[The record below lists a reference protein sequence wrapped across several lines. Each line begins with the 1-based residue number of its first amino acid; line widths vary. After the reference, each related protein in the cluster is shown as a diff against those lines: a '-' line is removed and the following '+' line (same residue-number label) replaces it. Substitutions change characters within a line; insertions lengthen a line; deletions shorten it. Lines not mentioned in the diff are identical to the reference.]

1 MAASLL
7 HVVKRSTLSSRGSLP
22 PTFLLPWSATLTT
35 ATHSTTPDLPPSSL
49 LPPKTIQAAAPPP
62 LSSAANHQISPP
74 PNSAPREASP
84 SLATLL
90 PALRAQTPHYIQAHI
105 HGKPYLLT
113 PGDTLRLPF
122 RMPGVEPGDILR
134 LDRATLYGSRD
145 YTLKPPAPT
154 PMLRSPAAAFGRQT
168 QEAEADGEVETG
180 MAPHFIP
187 HIAKGKVT
195 YLDEGLFVCRAV
207 VMGVESEPMRV
218 MEKTKRR
225 QRHVKRVKSKG
236 AFTILRIREI
246 RLRGEGEGEE

>member
-7 HVVKRSTLSSRGSLP
+7 HVVKRSTLSSRNYLP
-22 PTFLLPWSATLTT
+22 PTFLLPWTANLTT
-35 ATHSTTPDLPPSSL
+35 VTHSTTPDLPPSSL
-49 LPPKTIQAAAPPP
+49 LTPDAPLVAASPAPSSTTIHQP
-62 LSSAANHQISPP
+62 LSSPPAA
-74 PNSAPREASP
+74 ARDASP
-84 SLATLL
+84 SLTTLL

-134 LDRATLYGSRD
+134 LDRATLYGSRE

-168 QEAEADGEVETG
+168 REVEGGGQVEVG

-236 AFTILRIREI
+236 AFTILKIREI

>member
-7 HVVKRSTLSSRGSLP
+7 HVVKRSTLSSRNSVP
-22 PTFLLPWSATLTT
+22 PTFLLPWTATLTT
-35 ATHSTTPDLPPSSL
+35 STQSTTPDLPPSSL
-49 LPPKTIQAAAPPP
+49 LPPKTSQAAVLRL
-62 LSSAANHQISPP
+62 LSSTAIHQSYPTP
-74 PNSAPREASP
+74 SHTARESSP
-84 SLATLL
+84 SLTTLL

-154 PMLRSPAAAFGRQT
+154 PMLRSPASAFGRQT
-168 QEAEADGEVETG
+168 QEIEGGGGVEAG

-225 QRHVKRVKSKG
+225 QRHVKRVTSKG
-236 AFTILRIREI
+236 AFTILRIREV
-246 RLRGEGEGEE
+246 RLRGEGEAEE

>member
-7 HVVKRSTLSSRGSLP
+7 HVVKRSTLSSRSYLP
-22 PTFLLPWSATLTT
+22 PTFLLPWTATLTT
-35 ATHSTTPDLPPSSL
+35 LTHSTTPDIPPSNL
-49 LPPKTIQAAAPPP
+49 LPPKAAQASPQTRVTLPHQPPP
-62 LSSAANHQISPP
+62 PSITS
-74 PNSAPREASP
+74 REPSP
-84 SLATLL
+84 SLTTLL

-145 YTLKPPAPT
+145 YTLKPPAPA
-154 PMLRSPAAAFGRQT
+154 PMLRSPASAFGRKAE
-168 QEAEADGEVETG
+168 EAKEIVERVVG
-180 MAPHFIP
+180 GAPHFIP

-236 AFTILRIREI
+236 AFTILRIREV
-246 RLRGEGEGEE
+246 RLKTEGEGAE

>member
-7 HVVKRSTLSSRGSLP
+7 HIVKRSTLSSRGSLP
-22 PTFLLPWSATLTT
+22 PTFLLPWTATLST

-49 LPPKTIQAAAPPP
+49 LTQKTAQAAAPPP
-62 LSSAANHQISPP
+62 LISTTTNQLPSPP
-74 PNSAPREASP
+74 TFAPREASP
-84 SLATLL
+84 SLTTLL

-154 PMLRSPAAAFGRQT
+154 PMLRSPASAFGEKVER
-168 QEAEADGEVETG
+168 EDGVG
-180 MAPHFIP
+180 MVAGGGAPHFIP

-207 VMGVESEPMRV
+207 VVGVESEPMRI

-236 AFTILRIREI
+236 AFTILRIREV